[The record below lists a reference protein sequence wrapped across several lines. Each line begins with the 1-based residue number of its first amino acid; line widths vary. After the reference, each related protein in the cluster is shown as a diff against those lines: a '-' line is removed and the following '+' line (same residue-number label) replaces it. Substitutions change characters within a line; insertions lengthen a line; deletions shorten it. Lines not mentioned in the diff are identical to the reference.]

1 MGLVNRTCSLAHP
14 LWSLARFY
22 TSPHEPEAHGLL
34 LLFRVSR
41 FEKEPPAGGQAAGS
55 VRPPHP
61 QPRRPRPCPRRPRSR
76 PRRPGRAGRGR
87 AGGGDLDALAAVV
100 LDDALQ
106 GVVPVVA
113 RRREGRKLTRMRS
126 TT

>member
-22 TSPHEPEAHGLL
+22 TSPHEPESHGLL

-61 QPRRPRPCPRRPRSR
+61 QPRRPRP
-76 PRRPGRAGRGR
+76 RRPGRAGRGR
-87 AGGGDLDALAAVV
+87 GGGGDLDALAAVV